1 MSSKNKGNNGNNE
14 NTTVLTSSMG
24 EFSGISFNTDA
35 ILSKYAVTTLDGNGQ
50 EIVSYS
56 MTVNGIG
63 EHVGESW
70 QITDRNAIESI
81 EGLRNTQAL
90 DKWLSYRQG
99 AYLMQLVDSS
109 FMKDNEIKSVAK
121 LADMIDLGVETSTS
135 NALESVSRKLGVTF
149 DDSGNLHLADG
160 LPLLSFW
167 TYSNIISLVVES
179 DDGYDRSHLVDFIQ
193 KCNVTPLMSQKRVK
207 ELFKDY
213 KAGKI
218 GGTMVLPDKLADKV
232 KKEEENRQKAEDEK
246 KRADAIKNSASAY
259 TASRM
264 ESAKNFMERKAVVL
278 DMIQGLFDAIASI
291 SEDKANEVND
301 YFDALQAWAND
312 VEEST
317 EESAE

>member
-1 MSSKNKGNNGNNE
+1 MGNKRSNNE
-14 NTTVLTSSMG
+14 NVTVLTTSMG
-24 EFSGISFNTDA
+24 EFSGISFNTDT
-35 ILSKYAVTTLDGNGQ
+35 ILEKYTVVTTDDQGQ
-50 EIVSYS
+50 EIISYR

-63 EHVGESW
+63 EHLGESW
-70 QITDRNAIESI
+70 DITDRNAIESI

-109 FMKDNEIKSVAK
+109 FMKDNEIKSVSK

-149 DDSGNLHLADG
+149 DNNGNLHLADG

-179 DDGYDRSHLVDFIQ
+179 EDGYDRSHLVDFIQ

-207 ELFKDY
+207 EIFKDY

-232 KKEEENRQKAEDEK
+232 KKEEDTRRKAEEEK
-246 KRADAIKNSASAY
+246 KKAEEIKNSATAY

-264 ESAKNFMERKAVVL
+264 ETAKNFMERKAVVL

-291 SEDKANEVND
+291 SESKATEIND
-301 YFDALQAWAND
+301 YFDELQAWAND
-312 VEEST
+312 VEDSQ
-317 EESAE
+317 

>member
-1 MSSKNKGNNGNNE
+1 MGNKRSNNE
-14 NTTVLTSSMG
+14 NVTVLTTSMG
-24 EFSGISFNTDA
+24 EFSGISFNTDT
-35 ILSKYAVTTLDGNGQ
+35 ILEKYTVVTTDDQGQ
-50 EIVSYS
+50 EIISYR

-63 EHVGESW
+63 EHLGESW
-70 QITDRNAIESI
+70 DITDRNAIESI

-109 FMKDNEIKSVAK
+109 FMKDNEIKSVSK

-149 DDSGNLHLADG
+149 DNNGNLHLADG

-179 DDGYDRSHLVDFIQ
+179 EDGYDRSHLVDFIQ

-207 ELFKDY
+207 EIFKDY

-232 KKEEENRQKAEDEK
+232 KKEEDTRRKVEEEKKKAEE
-246 KRADAIKNSASAY
+246 IKNSATAY

-264 ESAKNFMERKAVVL
+264 ETAKNFMERKAVVL

-291 SEDKANEVND
+291 SESKATEIND
-301 YFDALQAWAND
+301 YFDELQAWAND
-312 VEEST
+312 VEESQ
-317 EESAE
+317 